1 MLTDALVGATND
13 WPKIVCVGTVPFAHR
28 AATIGMTGGEAA
40 RGVKGLFMGDFNL
53 SAQFEKV
60 SDTAKVAGL

>member
-1 MLTDALVGATND
+1 V
-13 WPKIVCVGTVPFAHR
+13 
-28 AATIGMTGGEAA
+28 EAA
-40 RGVKGLFMGDFNL
+40 RGVMGLFMGGFNL